1 MNLDVS
7 RTRVLRLEDGND
19 FPEETADEL
28 AVEEPLEIRI
38 AGEPVSVTMRTPGHD
53 VQLAAGYLLSEGILR
68 SDEMPLLRQE
78 GPNVVNLAAPGVNR
92 AQSRSSVIAASCG
105 LCGKGSIEA
114 IHRYFPQ
121 LTGNDRLVISRGILH
136 QLLTTLEQ
144 AQAGFARTGG
154 AHAAGLFD
162 AEGHLLAVNEDV
174 GRHNAV
180 DKVIGYAVLKHL
192 VPLTNSILLV
202 SGRVSFEIVQK
213 ALGASIPVIA
223 AVSAPTS
230 LAAEFAEAE
239 RSDTDR
245 FSAARTVQHLL
256 ASRTSQLLKD
266 GLHCDDIM
274 KSSVVFSLARSSRS
288 PLAAADSHR

>member
-7 RTRVLRLEDGND
+7 RTRVLRLEDGKEY
-19 FPEETADEL
+19 PEETADEL

-38 AGEPVSVTMRTPGHD
+38 GGEPLSVTMRTPGHD
-53 VQLAAGYLLSEGILR
+53 VQLAAGFLLSEGILT
-68 SDEMPLLRQE
+68 SDKTPLLRQE
-78 GPNVVNLAAPGVNR
+78 GPNVVNLAVPAVDTVRNR
-92 AQSRSSVIAASCG
+92 SRVIAASCG
-105 LCGKGSIEA
+105 LCGKGSIDA
-114 IHRYFPQ
+114 IHQRFPQ
-121 LTGNDRLVISRGILH
+121 LTGNDGLVISRGILH

-162 AEGHLLAVNEDV
+162 GSGRLLAVNEDV

-192 VPLTNSILLV
+192 VPLKNAILLV

-230 LAAEFAEAE
+230 LAAEFAEANGQTLIGFLRLGRCNIYSHPE
-239 RSDTDR
+239 R
-245 FSAARTVQHLL
+245 V
-256 ASRTSQLLKD
+256 
-266 GLHCDDIM
+266 I
-274 KSSVVFSLARSSRS
+274 
-288 PLAAADSHR
+288 